1 MIWLLP
7 RLLAVVLAMLAGGLM
22 GLLIDRAGASVVG
35 LLLGGAFAIS
45 VIVVRDTL
53 HGYRLIAWLRGSQE
67 GAAPRDAGLWGEL
80 GYRIERSLRLRE
92 HTAATERNRECAA
105 FAGVPVSF
113 EAARNP
119 EATCD
124 VLPVALPGRAARRR
138 RRRRARRTG
147 R

>member
-7 RLLAVVLAMLAGGLM
+7 RFLAVALAMLAGGVM
-22 GLLIDRAGASVVG
+22 GLWVDRADASVVG

-67 GAAPRDAGLWGEL
+67 GPAPRDAGLWGEL

-92 HTAATERNRECAA
+92 QAALTERNRLTQFLSAI
-105 FAGVPVSF
+105 
-113 EAARNP
+113 EASC
-119 EATCD
+119 T
-124 VLPVALPGRAARRR
+124 
-138 RRRRARRTG
+138 
-147 R
+147 